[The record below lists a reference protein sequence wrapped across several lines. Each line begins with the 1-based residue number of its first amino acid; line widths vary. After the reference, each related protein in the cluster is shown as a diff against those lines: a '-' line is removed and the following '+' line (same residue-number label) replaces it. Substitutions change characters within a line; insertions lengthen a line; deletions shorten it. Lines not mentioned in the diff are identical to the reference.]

1 MRRTITVKPNQSM
14 LDIVLMGCGTLE
26 GGMQMMLANNG
37 RSISDIPNVG
47 DEVNLDIKAV
57 KPGYDAGV
65 LQYLQQQKMVIGTA
79 GIAYESP
86 APELAVTIV
95 LKPILTAIA
104 TSSAPLID
112 HYSFALDGNSFMFI
126 NQHPLVADYLI
137 ANPLKYEAEDSYLAG
152 FSSANISPD
161 ATTLMPAKHIP
172 YSVPWT
178 LGHGMMMCWDANPT
192 PVRTVTFEDV
202 AGNTAYYSPLVVLQA
217 DANTVKGCLT
227 PDLLVEVVSS
237 TDTEATLR
245 LTRSHLPLPLP
256 DLSSF
261 NDITLNWIY
270 TGMAGVPDPSDPGN
284 PDKIMLVRPVG
295 NHTFGVKATYRNSA
309 LMISYPAS
317 QFTMVVNIG

>member
-1 MRRTITVKPNQSM
+1 MGKTITVRPNQSM

-47 DEVNLDIKAV
+47 DEVNLETEEIK
-57 KPGYDAGV
+57 PLSDAGV
-65 LQYLQQQKMVIGTA
+65 LQYLRQQKIVIGTA
-79 GIAYESP
+79 GVAYEPP
-86 APELAVTIV
+86 APELEVTIV
-95 LKPILTAIA
+95 LKPVLTAIA
-104 TSSAPLID
+104 TSSAPIMD
-112 HYSFALDGNSFMFI
+112 HYSIALDGNNLMFI
-126 NQHPLVADYLI
+126 NQHALITDYLI
-137 ANPLKYEAEDSYLAG
+137 ANPLKYEAEDRYLAG
-152 FSSANISPD
+152 FASANVSPD
-161 ATTLMPAKHIP
+161 ATTPMTAKHIP
-172 YSVPWT
+172 YSIPWDA
-178 LGHGMMMCWDANPT
+178 GHGMMMCWDANPT
-192 PVRTVTFEDV
+192 PVKTVTFEDV
-202 AGNTAYYSPLVVLQA
+202 AGNTAYYSPLVALQA
-217 DANTVKGCLT
+217 DANIVKACLA

-245 LTRSHLPLPLP
+245 LTRSHSPLPLP

-270 TGMAGVPDPSDPGN
+270 TGVVGVPDPADPGN
-284 PDKIMLVRPVG
+284 PDKILLVRPVG